1 VISKVEHTDFFT
13 STRTTKQK
21 YFIIFIKEINKPSY
35 LLAANESTNEWV
47 NRGNAL
53 VKAPKQRNH
62 DPIDFNDTKRIIFIK
77 YRKSEQNPGK
87 NK

>member
-1 VISKVEHTDFFT
+1 VVISKVEHTDFFT

-47 NRGNAL
+47 NRERFSQSTEA
-53 VKAPKQRNH
+53 KKP
-62 DPIDFNDTKRIIFIK
+62 
-77 YRKSEQNPGK
+77 
-87 NK
+87 